1 MVIISTLFGQE
12 HNRSCSGEGNEPDQQ
27 SVKPGDRRRP
37 DSPMREPD
45 VGETDVPPEAQANP
59 PANSTRSYIHLSR
72 FLIINTAAVALLV
85 AAWLKGWLG
94 MVVAAD
100 RSYMTL
106 VIAAALVFGLYLC
119 ASRMIGL
126 RRYVASLKHPAL
138 SEPRRTVLLM
148 RIGMVRHIANNL
160 VMLGLIGTVLGFVI
174 AFAGIE
180 PGMIGDTE
188 MAAGMITQVVDGMG
202 VALYTTLVGA
212 IAHIWLYGCYKI
224 LEHAATAA
232 WMGEPC

>member
-12 HNRSCSGEGNEPDQQ
+12 HDRSCSDEDNEPD
-27 SVKPGDRRRP
+27 KPSAKLGDRRRP
-37 DSPMREPD
+37 DSPMREP
-45 VGETDVPPEAQANP
+45 GTDNTEPSPEPSAA
-59 PANSTRSYIHLSR
+59 ARVTSARSYIHISR
-72 FLIINTAAVALLV
+72 FLVINTAAVALLV

-94 MVVAAD
+94 MVIAAD

-106 VIAAALVFGLYLC
+106 VIAAALAFGLYLC
-119 ASRMIGL
+119 ATRMIGL
-126 RRYVASLKHPAL
+126 RGFAAGLKHPAL

>member
-1 MVIISTLFGQE
+1 MVIISTLPGQE
-12 HNRSCSGEGNEPDQQ
+12 RDGSGAGEPNEQTPKRNDA
-27 SVKPGDRRRP
+27 SDRRRP
-37 DSPMREPD
+37 DSPMRQPSAPD
-45 VGETDVPPEAQANP
+45 APAADVPPSDTSDVAA
-59 PANSTRSYIHLSR
+59 RSYIHLSR
-72 FLIINTAAVALLV
+72 FLIINIAAAALLT

-100 RSYMTL
+100 RSYMTM
-106 VIAAALVFGLYLC
+106 VIAGALLIGLYLC
-119 ASRMIGL
+119 ATRMIGL
-126 RRYVASLKHPAL
+126 RRFAAALRHPAL

-160 VMLGLIGTVLGFVI
+160 VLLGLIGTVLGFVI

-188 MAAGMITQVVDGMG
+188 MAAGMISQVVVGMG

>member
-12 HNRSCSGEGNEPDQQ
+12 HDRSCSGEGNEPDQQ
-27 SVKPGDRRRP
+27 SVKLDDRRRP
-37 DSPMREPD
+37 HSPMRETGD
-45 VGETDVPPEAQANP
+45 DATDPPAIAPPET
-59 PANSTRSYIHLSR
+59 PAVAARSYLHLSR
-72 FLIINTAAVALLV
+72 FLIINTAAFALLI

-94 MVVAAD
+94 MIVAAD

-106 VIAAALVFGLYLC
+106 VIAGALAIGLYLC

-126 RRYVASLKHPAL
+126 RHYVSSLKYPAL

-188 MAAGMITQVVDGMG
+188 MAASMITQVVDGMG

>member
-1 MVIISTLFGQE
+1 MVIISTLLGQE
-12 HNRSCSGEGNEPDQQ
+12 RDRSGAGDKHEPTQQ
-27 SVKPGDRRRP
+27 SDIAGDRRRP
-37 DSPMREPD
+37 DSPMRQNDARDAAP
-45 VGETDVPPEAQANP
+45 TAAPEASSPEVA
-59 PANSTRSYIHLSR
+59 ARSYLHLSR
-72 FLIINTAAVALLV
+72 FLIVNIAALALLTAA
-85 AAWLKGWLG
+85 WFKGWLG
-94 MVVAAD
+94 MVLAAD

-106 VIAAALVFGLYLC
+106 VIAAALLIGLYLC
-119 ASRMIGL
+119 ATRMIGL
-126 RRYVASLKHPAL
+126 RRFVSGLKHPAL

-160 VMLGLIGTVLGFVI
+160 VLLGLIGTVLGFVI

-180 PGMIGDTE
+180 PDMIGDTE
-188 MAAGMITQVVDGMG
+188 MAAGMISQVVDGMG

>member
-12 HNRSCSGEGNEPDQQ
+12 HDRSCSGEASERDQQ
-27 SVKPGDRRRP
+27 PVNPDDRRKP
-37 DSPMREPD
+37 DSPMREPNAD
-45 VGETDVPPEAQANP
+45 ETDTAPHARPKPPTT
-59 PANSTRSYIHLSR
+59 SDRSYIHLSR
-72 FLIINTAAVALLV
+72 FLIINTAAVALV
-85 AAWLKGWLG
+85 VGAWLKGWLG
-94 MVVAAD
+94 MVLAAD

-106 VIAAALVFGLYLC
+106 VIAGALVFGLYLC

-126 RRYVASLKHPAL
+126 RHYVAGLKHPAL
-138 SEPRRTVLLM
+138 SEARRTMLLM

-160 VMLGLIGTVLGFVI
+160 VLLGLIGTVLGFVI
-174 AFAGIE
+174 GFSGIE

-188 MAAGMITQVVDGMG
+188 MAAAMITQVIDGMG

-232 WMGEPC
+232 WLGEPC

>member
-12 HNRSCSGEGNEPDQQ
+12 QDRSCSGEADGPGQK
-27 SVKPGDRRRP
+27 SVKSKDRRRP
-37 DSPMREPD
+37 DSPMREPAAS
-45 VGETDVPPEAQANP
+45 ETAATDEQHSL
-59 PANSTRSYIHLSR
+59 PANEPERAYVHLSR
-72 FLIINTAAVALLV
+72 FLVVNIAALALLV
-85 AAWLKGWLG
+85 GAWLKGWLG

-106 VIAAALVFGLYLC
+106 VIIGVFVFGLYLC
-119 ASRMIGL
+119 GSRMIGL
-126 RRYVASLKHPAL
+126 SRFVARLKHPAL

-148 RIGMVRHIANNL
+148 RIGVVRHIANNL
-160 VMLGLIGTVLGFVI
+160 VLLGLIGTVLGFVI

-180 PGMIGDTE
+180 PGMIGDTD

>member
-1 MVIISTLFGQE
+1 MVIISTLLGQE
-12 HNRSCSGEGNEPDQQ
+12 RDRSGTGDTHEQTQQ
-27 SVKPGDRRRP
+27 STVDGDRRRP
-37 DSPMREPD
+37 DSPMRRHEVHDTADERLP
-45 VGETDVPPEAQANP
+45 EAPSTDVAA
-59 PANSTRSYIHLSR
+59 RSYIHLSR
-72 FLIINTAAVALLV
+72 FLIINIAACALLT

-94 MVVAAD
+94 MVVVAD

-106 VIAAALVFGLYLC
+106 VIAAALLIGLYLC
-119 ASRMIGL
+119 ATRMIGL
-126 RRYVASLKHPAL
+126 RRFVSGLKHPAL

-160 VMLGLIGTVLGFVI
+160 VLLGLIGTVLGFVI

-188 MAAGMITQVVDGMG
+188 MAAGMISQVVDGMG